1 MNASA
6 NLAAIIAVELS
17 KLSKK
22 ASHDCRHS
30 SKGTS
35 YGKQM
40 ELTKGQNLAAATARR
55 YKTNG
60 APYRSPLL
68 EDTDV
73 LPP

>member
-6 NLAAIIAVELS
+6 NFAAIIAVE
-17 KLSKK
+17 LSKK

-60 APYRSPLL
+60 TPYRSPLL